1 MAPFMIVILLIVLT
15 VQCTVITIN
24 NGGTDSDQCCK
35 QGVCPCYTLSY
46 ALQNLSDNTIINI
59 TSSTVLDTITQM
71 GSGAI
76 QNITIVGNCVTI
88 SCNGEGAM
96 LCESCNDI
104 TIEGIIWDNCGKHVR
119 SSLEYSG
126 LHFTSIT
133 NLKINNC
140 TFENSRTGGIAL
152 YNTSGVIK
160 IEKTHFIS
168 NIMSLQ
174 NLHARIYAALLMF
187 YNSQDLNVTIVDS
200 NFINNGYQTPTL
212 NQQGNILVH
221 GVAIQNSASSP
232 IENIN
237 VIIESTSFVGN
248 PRGVYF
254 NWRAC
259 TASLYASNLT
269 ITNSIEEG
277 LFVCMHGCEQ
287 ATSFHG
293 IQILS
298 SKFSSNAN
306 ALILVAEANIKPAEF
321 VINSSTFD
329 SNVVVKKWHPTA
341 KGVLSISSSVSSVK
355 ANISNCEFL
364 NNVNGAFGIDVAP
377 RKPITECN
385 YQHITITN
393 TVVWNTTTYDDS
405 NATDGSV
412 SIVTVDT
419 SAIIIVEK
427 LTFEYNI
434 YLKEDGTAFKISLIR
449 GCDNPLIG
457 TVNNIT
463 IRDSLFQRNAAV
475 EGMATLRIIA
485 DEDFSY
491 ARNYF
496 IQIVDSVF
504 NDNLASYNI
513 IYINADLTLTDG
525 DVDIIASNFTNNIGN
540 ALYYFSSFNIRF
552 SGIVQFANN
561 TAANGAA
568 IVFDTMSQIFFSER
582 SNIYF
587 TNNSVRLLGG
597 AIYFF
602 VYGDCT
608 YITGYFAP
616 LPNNSY
622 VYFINN
628 SADIAGSSI
637 YFDVFV
643 PRVCD
648 ANIDVSN
655 NSLLDV
661 PNMFRFS
668 NPGDANFSFI
678 TSPYS
683 IMLYPPA
690 VPNNNTNSTFNSFY
704 MQTSKMLGESVTFTA
719 AVFDYFNHGAQ
730 PTTFHMKCD
739 NCGSEYVLSKNQ
751 ISIASSS
758 LQEFH
763 VFPTGSMDVINKS
776 FINIILTS
784 VLSPAYKQL
793 NATLTVHLSSCQ
805 RGYHFDSSL
814 VPPQCVCYPRSDIVR
829 CNRGY
834 SEIRIGYW
842 VGYVSDQFT
851 SSVCPNNYCNF
862 AKREET
868 SPGYFQLPREL
879 NEQCSSHRIGVACG
893 ECSSG
898 FTLAYVSPNCINSD
912 ECSAGITVLVI
923 FLKIIYWVGVV
934 SVVFVVMYFNNQVLS
949 GYVYG
954 IIYYYSIVD
963 TLLGNNLYISE
974 GAFQVVSIISSF
986 AKLTPEVLG
995 RLCFVKG
1002 LSGIDQHFIQ
1012 YSHAV
1017 AVSLIT
1023 LTVVV
1028 AARYSL
1034 RITHYISRCII
1045 RVICLL
1051 ILLSYTSLASTS
1063 LQLLRPLT
1071 FNDINDVHT
1080 FLSPEIK
1087 YFTGRHLIYAI
1098 IALFCELLVIGLPL
1112 MLLFE
1117 PLIRKKIT
1125 LTRIKPL
1132 LDQFQGC
1139 FKDKHHWFA
1148 AYYLICRQVII
1159 LIVYVGNS
1167 NYYNMLFYLQTACII
1182 IAMVHIWF
1190 QPYKSDL
1197 LNALD
1202 GIILMILVLV
1212 VNLNTFTF
1220 LSSVTIEIGLI
1231 LVLFPIL
1238 LYLLIVIRQLVIR
1251 YARNKSY
1258 HGQYEMNEFG
1268 SLQQN
1273 ASRYVSI
1280 VTCSTKYFG
1289 ITT

>member
-1 MAPFMIVILLIVLT
+1 M
-15 VQCTVITIN
+15 
-24 NGGTDSDQCCK
+24 
-35 QGVCPCYTLSY
+35 
-46 ALQNLSDNTIINI
+46 
-59 TSSTVLDTITQM
+59 
-71 GSGAI
+71 
-76 QNITIVGNCVTI
+76 
-88 SCNGEGAM
+88 
-96 LCESCNDI
+96 
-104 TIEGIIWDNCGKHVR
+104 
-119 SSLEYSG
+119 
-126 LHFTSIT
+126 
-133 NLKINNC
+133 
-140 TFENSRTGGIAL
+140 
-152 YNTSGVIK
+152 
-160 IEKTHFIS
+160 
-168 NIMSLQ
+168 
-174 NLHARIYAALLMF
+174 
-187 YNSQDLNVTIVDS
+187 
-200 NFINNGYQTPTL
+200 
-212 NQQGNILVH
+212 
-221 GVAIQNSASSP
+221 
-232 IENIN
+232 
-237 VIIESTSFVGN
+237 
-248 PRGVYF
+248 
-254 NWRAC
+254 
-259 TASLYASNLT
+259 
-269 ITNSIEEG
+269 
-277 LFVCMHGCEQ
+277 
-287 ATSFHG
+287 
-293 IQILS
+293 
-298 SKFSSNAN
+298 
-306 ALILVAEANIKPAEF
+306 
-321 VINSSTFD
+321 
-329 SNVVVKKWHPTA
+329 
-341 KGVLSISSSVSSVK
+341 
-355 ANISNCEFL
+355 
-364 NNVNGAFGIDVAP
+364 
-377 RKPITECN
+377 
-385 YQHITITN
+385 
-393 TVVWNTTTYDDS
+393 
-405 NATDGSV
+405 
-412 SIVTVDT
+412 
-419 SAIIIVEK
+419 
-427 LTFEYNI
+427 
-434 YLKEDGTAFKISLIR
+434 
-449 GCDNPLIG
+449 
-457 TVNNIT
+457 
-463 IRDSLFQRNAAV
+463 
-475 EGMATLRIIA
+475 
-485 DEDFSY
+485 
-491 ARNYF
+491 
-496 IQIVDSVF
+496 
-504 NDNLASYNI
+504 
-513 IYINADLTLTDG
+513 
-525 DVDIIASNFTNNIGN
+525 
-540 ALYYFSSFNIRF
+540 
-552 SGIVQFANN
+552 
-561 TAANGAA
+561 
-568 IVFDTMSQIFFSER
+568 
-582 SNIYF
+582 
-587 TNNSVRLLGG
+587 
-597 AIYFF
+597 
-602 VYGDCT
+602 
-608 YITGYFAP
+608 
-616 LPNNSY
+616 
-622 VYFINN
+622 
-628 SADIAGSSI
+628 
-637 YFDVFV
+637 
-643 PRVCD
+643 
-648 ANIDVSN
+648 
-655 NSLLDV
+655 
-661 PNMFRFS
+661 
-668 NPGDANFSFI
+668 
-678 TSPYS
+678 
-683 IMLYPPA
+683 
-690 VPNNNTNSTFNSFY
+690 
-704 MQTSKMLGESVTFTA
+704 
-719 AVFDYFNHGAQ
+719 
-730 PTTFHMKCD
+730 
-739 NCGSEYVLSKNQ
+739 
-751 ISIASSS
+751 
-758 LQEFH
+758 
-763 VFPTGSMDVINKS
+763 
-776 FINIILTS
+776 
-784 VLSPAYKQL
+784 
-793 NATLTVHLSSCQ
+793 HLSSCQ

-814 VPPQCVCYPRSDIVR
+814 VPPQCVCYPRSDIAR

-923 FLKIIYWVGVV
+923 FLTIIYWVGVV

-963 TLLGNNLYISE
+963 TLFGNNLYISE

-1280 VTCSTKYFG
+1280 VTCSTKYFD